1 MVKVCREVQCIV
13 SCCGST
19 SQTRL
24 SAIRNQKTA
33 RKHRRDHHDMV
44 ADGRFHCGIWFLR
57 VELRR
62 LLVVQPSSSLLQVLA
77 KVVIGCMLHVACN
90 QLEKNGK
97 MPTSD
102 L

>member
-44 ADGRFHCGIWFLR
+44 ADGRFDGGIWFLR

-62 LLVVQPSSSLLQVLA
+62 LFSGATQ
-77 KVVIGCMLHVACN
+77 
-90 QLEKNGK
+90 
-97 MPTSD
+97 
-102 L
+102 